1 MQQKSISQ
9 EELQKLEA
17 IKQQALEVAS
27 SLGELHYQKTIL
39 ELQIEDQK
47 QKVIEIR
54 IKESKLFNELQDK
67 YGDVS
72 INISTGEFI

>member
-1 MQQKSISQ
+1 MQPKSISQ

-54 IKESKLFNELQDK
+54 IKESELFNELRDK

-72 INISTGEFI
+72 INISTGDFI

>member
-1 MQQKSISQ
+1 MQQTGISK
-9 EELQKLEA
+9 EEFQKLEA

-39 ELQIEDQK
+39 ELQIQDQTA
-47 QKVIEIR
+47 KVIEIR
-54 IKESKLFNELQDK
+54 TKEVELFNELRDK